1 LSDQYLIDCGLSS
14 SSGVTTQVVSRYVPN
29 LNFKVEAYSDWI
41 LTKWTEINLGES
53 LDNNTR
59 GSVFETLI
67 GICLLHAG
75 ITPFFRQ
82 AEVTYVN
89 NARFDFLLWEDG
101 WNPIALSIKTSLR
114 ERYKQAELE
123 AGALKNVHQKSKNY
137 LITLSSR
144 EVAARRQKLNS
155 SREYSKLD
163 GYVLVDNDS
172 ADLDE
177 LILFLSSKKFSS
189 PEPVNPMANNLGVAL
204 KK

>member
-1 LSDQYLIDCGLSS
+1 MPDKFLVEYGLSS
-14 SSGVTTQVVSRYVPN
+14 TSGATTQLVAKYVQNLDFEVSS
-29 LNFKVEAYSDWI
+29 YSDWI
-41 LTKWTEINLGES
+41 LSKWNEINLNEN

-59 GSVFETLI
+59 GSVFEVLI
-67 GICLLHAG
+67 GLCLLHAG
-75 ITPFFRQ
+75 IEPFFRQ

-123 AGALKNVHQKSKNY
+123 AGALKNVHQKSQNY
-137 LITLSSR
+137 LITLSSK

-163 GYVLVDNDS
+163 SYILIDQDS

-177 LILFLSSKKFSS
+177 LMAFLAAKKFSN
-189 PEPVNPMANNLGVAL
+189 PELVSPMANNLGVTR